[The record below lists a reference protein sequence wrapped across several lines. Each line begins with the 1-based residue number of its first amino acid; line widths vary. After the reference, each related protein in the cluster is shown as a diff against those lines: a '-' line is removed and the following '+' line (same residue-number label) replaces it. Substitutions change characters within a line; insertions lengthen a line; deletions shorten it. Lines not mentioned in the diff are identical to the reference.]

1 MICDFNISM
10 ATVDDRVAANWGT
23 TRSIRGYHT
32 REVRTHSNNIPLV
45 TSTLIA
51 PRQQWTP
58 SKNQHGMGMPF
69 LGCKRSQT
77 LSAYQIRRT
86 QFQVFADEKG
96 RFLWLK
102 INAKKHILKS
112 TRDRAYAHVI
122 DKWALPIKMLHPI
135 TLGYLLARNQ
145 EIKTIWGVLPSMH
158 EYPWVECARKSVF
171 YNAHTTPQ

>member
-1 MICDFNISM
+1 MITQPLTSYQSDLLAATKSGLKAKIFRYNPKVNNIISDFNISM

-122 DKWALPIKMLHPI
+122 DK
-135 TLGYLLARNQ
+135 
-145 EIKTIWGVLPSMH
+145 
-158 EYPWVECARKSVF
+158 
-171 YNAHTTPQ
+171 